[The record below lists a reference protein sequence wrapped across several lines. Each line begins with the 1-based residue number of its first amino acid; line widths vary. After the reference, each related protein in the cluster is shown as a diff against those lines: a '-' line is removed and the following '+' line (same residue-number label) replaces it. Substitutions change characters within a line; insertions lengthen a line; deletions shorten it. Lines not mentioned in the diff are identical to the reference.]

1 MSNTLENLS
10 PKERRLYEMLREE
23 KQRNKSAGIPQT
35 IQRRKETITGLPLSF
50 AQQRLWFLDQLEPG
64 NPAYNLSFA
73 RHLKGELNQEALQ
86 QSLDEIVR
94 RHEILRTTFAAP
106 EGRAAQL
113 LGPPQSLPITRH
125 DFSTIS
131 ADRQAGELRRRLNQ
145 QAQLPFRLDRWPLL
159 RVNLI
164 RLGPNEHVL
173 QLVMHH
179 IISDGWSM
187 QVLIQEL
194 SSLYAAYS
202 KSEQSPLIE
211 LPMQYSDYALWQREW
226 LTGGVLEEQLQ
237 YWRGQ
242 LGDATAAVLEL
253 PTDRARPA
261 EMSHRGRREAIV
273 LGAELTQGL
282 RALSRHY
289 GVTLFMTLLAG
300 FQALLWRYSRAETVV
315 VGVPIAGRSRV
326 ELEGLVGFFA
336 NTLALRV
343 AVRGEQTFEE
353 LLQAVQG
360 VCLGAFQHQEIP
372 FEKVVEELH
381 PQRQLNRNPLFQVM
395 FIFQTDAQE
404 KLVLPGLEI
413 SGLDLENETAI
424 FDLSLTAVEEEN
436 NLRMLLQYST
446 DLFEAETIKR
456 TLNYLE
462 RLLEGV
468 VANPQQRVS
477 ELPLLA
483 EVERQQIL
491 VEWNRTEKKFESE
504 NRCIHELFERQ
515 VEKTPDASA
524 LIFEGQQLSYRELN
538 CRVNSLAHYLRR
550 LGVGPEVLVGLYL
563 ERSVEM
569 VVALLAVL
577 KAGGGYV
584 PLDSEYP
591 RDRLAFVLDDVGVRV
606 LLTQAGMVESLPE
619 CRAEVICLD
628 AEVQLQKLQA
638 EREEN
643 LQSEVVEDNVAYV
656 IYTSGST
663 GKPKG
668 VVVTHS
674 HVIRLFGTTHS
685 WFNFGAEDVWTLF
698 HSYAFDFSVWE
709 LWGALLYGGR
719 LVVVPYMVSR
729 SPEAFHDL
737 LSVEKVTVLNQTP
750 SAFRQLMR
758 VDESDA
764 SRNLALRL
772 VIFGGEAL
780 DIAGLKPWFE
790 RHGDRQPQLVNMYG
804 ITETTVHVTYRP
816 LIKEDAL
823 YNASLIGV
831 PIPDLQLYILDE
843 HLQPVPFDMQG
854 EIYIGGAGVARG
866 YLNRP
871 ELTAERFIPNPFGN
885 CPGSRL
891 YKTGDAARR
900 LSKGDIEYLGRTDLQ
915 VKIRGFRIE
924 LGEIEVA
931 LLDHPQ
937 VLDALV
943 IARDSG
949 EHVKQ
954 LIAYIIPDPQ
964 SVPTVIELRNSL
976 KKKLPD
982 YMLPAHF
989 VMLDAFPLTVNGKVD
1004 RLALP
1009 APEVSRSELSREY
1022 AVAQT
1027 VSEELLV
1034 AIWSEILRV
1043 ERIGVHDNFFEL
1055 GGDSILSIQIIAR
1068 ANQAGLRLTPRQLFE
1083 HQTIAE
1089 LAAVAGTTGAITAE
1103 QGRVSGAIPL
1113 TPIQHWFF
1121 SQQLNAPHHFNQSLL
1136 LSLRQP
1142 VSASVLEQA
1151 VTALVDHH
1159 DALRLR
1165 YRRTEQG
1172 WEQFNAAAE
1181 SNPIFSEVDLS
1192 DLPADEQALAI
1203 EAHAG
1208 EMQASLELEHGP
1220 LLKVVYFDLGVE
1232 RGRRLLII
1240 IHHLAVD
1247 GVSWRILLEDLVLG
1261 CEQARVGKLISF
1273 SPKTTSFKQWAEQL
1287 QKYATSAEV
1296 AEQASYWLE
1305 IAARS
1310 QSVRPLPVEL
1320 QGKNNKV
1327 SAARSLSVSLSAEET
1342 QALLQEVPDV
1352 YQTRIQEVL
1361 LAALLETLSEWSG
1374 DRRVLIEVEGHGRE
1388 EIGSEL
1394 DVTRTVGWFT
1404 TQYPVVLEK
1413 QEGSKTGEILKQ
1425 VKEQVR
1431 GVPKRGT
1438 GYGLLKYMSNEASV
1452 REEMRRGSEAQ
1463 VSFNYLGQF
1472 DQVLNQGALF
1482 ELANGSVGP
1491 VVSPKENRPHLL
1503 EINGSVVS
1511 GRLRLGWGYSEE
1523 LHRRETIEQ
1532 LAEAFKENLQ
1542 KLIAHCRSPE
1552 ARGHTA
1558 SDFPL
1563 VQFDQAVLQEFERS
1577 NEKIEDIYPLSP
1589 LQLGLF
1595 FLKRFAPDSE
1605 EYFNQFSFR
1614 LHGPLDTEALAGA
1627 WQRVVQR
1634 HQVLRSGFHWEG
1646 LEQPVQVVHRE
1657 VKIFLEQLDWRKL
1670 SPAEQ
1675 QEQLGPFLIADR
1687 QRGMNFSEPPLMR
1700 LTLIRLADESY
1711 QFIWSHHHILLDG
1724 WSLFRVLNEA
1734 LAIYE
1739 ALLRGEELQLERPRP
1754 YQNYIAWLQQQDMK
1768 KAEQFWSETLKG
1780 FSGPAPVMLEEGS
1793 GETET
1798 ESRHAE
1804 HQITLPAETHAALKA
1819 SARAQRVTVNT
1830 MLQGAWAL
1838 LLSHYSGAP
1847 DVVFGGVVSGRP
1859 SELSGA
1865 ENMVGLFIN
1874 TLPVRVQ
1881 IVPDQ
1886 QVMSWLQQLQER
1898 QSIARQYDYSSLA
1911 DVQRWSEVKRGEV
1924 LFESVYAFE
1933 NYPIDAALREH
1944 KGSLEVSEN
1953 RLFERIHYPLNLIV
1967 KPNQEL
1973 VLQIWYDSQRFS
1985 SAAIKRMSEKL
1996 ESILAAFVA
2005 NPEQKLK
2012 QVSLLT
2018 EAEHKA
2024 LATAR
2029 TTTAESET
2037 LPVIAQSSPAT
2048 VCLHHLF
2055 EQQAARNPQAVAL
2068 VFEGRPVTY
2077 AELNRRANQ
2086 LAHYL
2091 RGLGVR
2097 AEVPVGM
2104 LMKRSV
2110 EMIVGVLGILKAGGA
2125 YVPLDPEYPKERLAF
2140 MLDDSRAAL
2149 VLTQKDL
2156 AQGVREHGVQVV
2168 ALDTDWKQI
2177 ARESEENPSSGATP
2191 ANAAYVIFTS
2201 GSTGK
2206 PKGVLCTHQNVLRL
2220 LEHTQA
2226 WYGFTEQDVWTLFH
2240 SYAFDFSVWEIW
2252 GALVYGGRLVV
2263 VPYLV
2268 SRSPEAF
2275 YKLLVAER
2283 VTVLNQTPSAFNQL
2297 IGADKAQ
2304 NPAPELS
2311 LRLIIFGGETLN
2323 LQSLKGWFERYGDE
2337 RPKLINMYGITE
2349 TTVFVTY
2356 RPVSSAHL
2364 TITRDVIGRPIND
2377 LQVHILNEELQ
2388 RVPIGVSGEM
2398 YVGGAGLARGYVN
2411 RPELTAERFI
2421 PDPFSREPGAR
2432 LYKTGDLGRYLDQ
2445 LNIEY
2450 LGRIDRQV
2458 KIRGHRIELGEIES
2472 VLSHCPGVQQA
2483 VIAVREDAP
2492 GDQRLV
2498 AYIVPEEGFTL
2509 ALDQLQRFAK
2519 KELPA
2524 YMVPATMVL
2533 MKTLPLTSS
2542 GKVDY
2547 RALPPPDLQA
2557 QQASTDLVLPRNEL
2571 EKQIAAIWQKVLGL
2585 ERVGVHDNFYD
2596 LGGHSILMAQVF
2608 NEVCEIARQEVT
2620 MVELFEHP
2628 TISGLARHLSREQGA
2643 AAAATAGTPQ
2653 AQMEKQ
2659 REGKD
2664 RLRQQFRQR
2673 QRGRRG

>member
-1 MSNTLENLS
+1 MTNSLENLS
-10 PKERRLYEMLREE
+10 PKKRQLYEMLLEE
-23 KQRNKSAGIPQT
+23 RQQNKGAGIQPT
-35 IQRRKETITGLPLSF
+35 IQRRKETITELPLSF
-50 AQQRLWFLDQLEPG
+50 AQQRLWFLNQLEPD
-64 NPAYNLSFA
+64 NAAYNLSFA
-73 RHLKGELNQEALQ
+73 RRLKGDLNEEVLQ
-86 QSLDEIVR
+86 QSFDEIIR

-106 EGRAAQL
+106 DGRAAQL
-113 LGPPQSLPITRH
+113 LGPPQSLPIARH
-125 DFSTIS
+125 DFSTVS
-131 ADRQAGELRRRLNQ
+131 ADELRRHLNQ

-164 RLGPNEHVL
+164 RLAPDEHVL

-202 KSEQSPLIE
+202 KSEQSPLAE

-226 LTGGVLEEQLQ
+226 LTGEVLEEQLQ
-237 YWRGQ
+237 YWRRQ
-242 LGDATAAVLEL
+242 LGDAAAGVLAL
-253 PTDRARPA
+253 PTDRPRPA
-261 EMSHRGRREAIV
+261 ELSHRGRREAIV

-315 VGVPIAGRSRV
+315 TGVPIAGRSRV

-353 LLQAVQG
+353 LLQAVQR
-360 VCLGAFQHQEIP
+360 VCLGAYEHQEIP

-395 FIFQTDAQE
+395 FIFQTAGQE

-413 SGLDLENETAI
+413 SGLDLENETSI

-483 EVERQQIL
+483 EAERQQIL
-491 VEWNRTEKKFESE
+491 VESNRTEFESE
-504 NRCIHELFERQ
+504 NRCIHELFEQQ
-515 VEKTPDASA
+515 VEKTPDVSA
-524 LIFEGQQLSYRELN
+524 LICEGQQLTYRELN
-538 CRVNSLAHYLRR
+538 CRANRLAHYLRR
-550 LGVGPEVLVGLYL
+550 LGVGPEVLVALYL

-584 PLDSEYP
+584 PLDPEYP

-606 LLTQAGMVESLPE
+606 LLTQEHMLENLPE

-628 AEVQLQKLQA
+628 AEDQLQKLQA
-638 EREEN
+638 ESKEN
-643 LQSEVVEDNVAYV
+643 LQPEVVGENVAYV

-668 VVVTHS
+668 VVVTHG
-674 HVIRLFGTTHS
+674 HVIRLFEATQS
-685 WFNFGAEDVWTLF
+685 WFNFGPDDVWTLF

-729 SPEAFHDL
+729 SPEAFCDL

-758 VDESDA
+758 VDENSDA

-780 DIAGLKPWFE
+780 DIAGLKSWFE

-885 CPGSRL
+885 CPGARL

-900 LSKGDIEYLGRTDLQ
+900 LSRGDIEYLGRTDLQ

-949 EHVKQ
+949 EVGKQ
-954 LIAYIIPDPQ
+954 LTAYVVPDPQ
-964 SVPTVIELRNSL
+964 SLPTVIELRNSL

-1022 AVAQT
+1022 AAART

-1089 LAAVAGTTGAITAE
+1089 LAAVAGTTKAITAE

-1121 SQQLNAPHHFNQSLL
+1121 SRQLNTPHHFNQSLL

-1142 VSASVLEQA
+1142 VAGSVLEQS

-1172 WEQFNAAAE
+1172 WEQFNAATE
-1181 SNPIFSEVDLS
+1181 SNPNFTQVDLS
-1192 DLPADEQALAI
+1192 DLPAHEQALAI

-1208 EMQASLELEHGP
+1208 EMQASLDLVHGP
-1220 LLKVVYFDLGVE
+1220 LLKVVYFDLGAE

-1247 GVSWRILLEDLVLG
+1247 GVSWRILLEDLALG
-1261 CEQARVGKLISF
+1261 CEQAGVGKPITLP
-1273 SPKTTSFKQWAEQL
+1273 PKTTSFKQWAEQL
-1287 QKYATSAEV
+1287 QKYAASAEV
-1296 AEQASYWLE
+1296 ADQASYWLE

-1310 QSVRPLPVEL
+1310 QLVRPLPVEL

-1327 SAARSLSVSLSAEET
+1327 TAARSLSISLSAEET

-1352 YQTRIQEVL
+1352 YQTQIQEVL

-1374 DRRVLIEVEGHGRE
+1374 ERRVLIEVEGHGRE

-1431 GVPKRGT
+1431 GVPNRGT
-1438 GYGLLKYMSNEASV
+1438 GYGLLKYMSDEGAT
-1452 REEMRRGSEAQ
+1452 EEIRRGSGAQ

-1482 ELANGSVGP
+1482 ELANESVGP

-1503 EINGSVVS
+1503 EINGSVV
-1511 GRLRLGWGYSEE
+1511 GGQLRLGWGYSEE

-1542 KLIAHCRSPE
+1542 KLIAHCRS
-1552 ARGHTA
+1552 
-1558 SDFPL
+1558 
-1563 VQFDQAVLQEFERS
+1563 QEFERS

-1614 LHGPLDTEALAGA
+1614 LHGPLDAEALAGA

-1675 QEQLGPFLIADR
+1675 QEKLGPFLIADR

-1700 LTLIRLADESY
+1700 LTLIRLAGESY

-1739 ALLRGEELQLERPRP
+1739 ALVRGEELQLERPRP
-1754 YQNYIAWLQQQDMK
+1754 YRDYIAWLQHQDMK
-1768 KAEQFWSETLKG
+1768 KSEQFWSETLKG

-1798 ESRHAE
+1798 ESSHAE

-1819 SARAQRVTVNT
+1819 SARAHRVTVNT

-1859 SELSGA
+1859 SELRGA

-1881 IVPDQ
+1881 IAPDQ

-1967 KPNQEL
+1967 KPNREL

-1996 ESILAAFVA
+1996 ETILAAFVA

-2012 QVSLLT
+2012 QVPLLT
-2018 EAEHKA
+2018 EAERKA
-2024 LATAR
+2024 PVSTR
-2029 TTTAESET
+2029 TTSASET
-2037 LPVIAQSSPAT
+2037 LPVTLQPSL
-2048 VCLHHLF
+2048 CLHQQF
-2055 EQQAARNPQAVAL
+2055 EQQAARTPNAVAL
-2068 VFEGRPVTY
+2068 IFEGQKLTY
-2077 AELNRRANQ
+2077 AELNERANQ

-2091 RGLGVR
+2091 LGLGVG

-2104 LMKRSV
+2104 LMKRSL

-2125 YVPLDPEYPKERLAF
+2125 YVPLDPEYPKERLTF
-2140 MLDDSRAAL
+2140 MLADTRATL
-2149 VLTQKDL
+2149 VLTQQQL
-2156 AQGVREHGVQVV
+2156 AKHVSEDGVRAV
-2168 ALDTDWKQI
+2168 ALDADWEQI
-2177 ARESEENPSSGATP
+2177 ARESVDNPAVEVTP
-2191 ANAAYVIFTS
+2191 DNAAYVIYTS

-2206 PKGVLCTHQNVLRL
+2206 PKGVLVTHQNVLRL
-2220 LEHTQA
+2220 FESTQA
-2226 WYGFTEQDVWTLFH
+2226 RFGFTDQDVWTLFH

-2252 GALVYGGRLVV
+2252 GALLHGGRLVV
-2263 VPYLV
+2263 VPYVV

-2275 YKLLVAER
+2275 YDLLVAER
-2283 VTVLNQTPSAFNQL
+2283 VTVLNQTPSAFTQL
-2297 IGADKAQ
+2297 MGAADKVQ
-2304 NPAPELS
+2304 NIPADLS

-2323 LQSLKGWFERYGDE
+2323 LPTLKGWFDRYGDE
-2337 RPKLINMYGITE
+2337 RPRLINGYGITE
-2349 TTVFVTY
+2349 TTVFVTFH
-2356 RPVSSAHL
+2356 PVSSAQL
-2364 TITRDVIGRPIND
+2364 TSGRDVIGSAIDD
-2377 LQVHILNEELQ
+2377 LKVYILNEDLQPVPTGVPGELF
-2388 RVPIGVSGEM
+2388 
-2398 YVGGAGLARGYVN
+2398 VGGAGLARGYVN
-2411 RPELTAERFI
+2411 RPDMNAERFV

-2432 LYKTGDLGRYLDQ
+2432 LYRSGDRARFLDGE
-2445 LNIEY
+2445 NIEY

-2458 KIRGHRIELGEIES
+2458 KIRGHRIELGEIET
-2472 VLSHCPGVQQA
+2472 VLSRFPGIRQA
-2483 VIAVREDAP
+2483 VVTVREDTP
-2492 GDQRLV
+2492 DDQKLV
-2498 AYIVPEEGFTL
+2498 AYLVPDDDSTP
-2509 ALDQLQRFAK
+2509 AIDQLQSFAK
-2519 KELPA
+2519 KELPG
-2524 YMVPATMVL
+2524 YMVPAARVL

-2547 RALPPPDLQA
+2547 RALPAPDIQA
-2557 QQASTDLVLPRNEL
+2557 QPVRADFVPPRNEL
-2571 EKQIAAIWQKVLGL
+2571 EKQVAAIWTRVLGV
-2585 ERVGVHDNFYD
+2585 ENVGVHDNFYD

-2608 NEVCEIARQEVT
+2608 NEVREVVRREVA

-2628 TISGLARHLSREQGA
+2628 TISALARHLSREKEA
-2643 AAAATAGTPQ
+2643 AAAATAANTP
-2653 AQMEKQ
+2653 AQTEKQ

-2673 QRGRRG
+2673 QRGRK

>member
-1 MSNTLENLS
+1 M
-10 PKERRLYEMLREE
+10 
-23 KQRNKSAGIPQT
+23 
-35 IQRRKETITGLPLSF
+35 
-50 AQQRLWFLDQLEPG
+50 
-64 NPAYNLSFA
+64 
-73 RHLKGELNQEALQ
+73 
-86 QSLDEIVR
+86 
-94 RHEILRTTFAAP
+94 
-106 EGRAAQL
+106 
-113 LGPPQSLPITRH
+113 
-125 DFSTIS
+125 
-131 ADRQAGELRRRLNQ
+131 
-145 QAQLPFRLDRWPLL
+145 
-159 RVNLI
+159 
-164 RLGPNEHVL
+164 
-173 QLVMHH
+173 
-179 IISDGWSM
+179 
-187 QVLIQEL
+187 
-194 SSLYAAYS
+194 
-202 KSEQSPLIE
+202 
-211 LPMQYSDYALWQREW
+211 
-226 LTGGVLEEQLQ
+226 
-237 YWRGQ
+237 
-242 LGDATAAVLEL
+242 
-253 PTDRARPA
+253 
-261 EMSHRGRREAIV
+261 
-273 LGAELTQGL
+273 
-282 RALSRHY
+282 
-289 GVTLFMTLLAG
+289 VT
-300 FQALLWRYSRAETVV
+300 
-315 VGVPIAGRSRV
+315 
-326 ELEGLVGFFA
+326 
-336 NTLALRV
+336 
-343 AVRGEQTFEE
+343 
-353 LLQAVQG
+353 
-360 VCLGAFQHQEIP
+360 
-372 FEKVVEELH
+372 
-381 PQRQLNRNPLFQVM
+381 
-395 FIFQTDAQE
+395 
-404 KLVLPGLEI
+404 
-413 SGLDLENETAI
+413 
-424 FDLSLTAVEEEN
+424 
-436 NLRMLLQYST
+436 
-446 DLFEAETIKR
+446 
-456 TLNYLE
+456 
-462 RLLEGV
+462 
-468 VANPQQRVS
+468 
-477 ELPLLA
+477 
-483 EVERQQIL
+483 
-491 VEWNRTEKKFESE
+491 
-504 NRCIHELFERQ
+504 
-515 VEKTPDASA
+515 
-524 LIFEGQQLSYRELN
+524 
-538 CRVNSLAHYLRR
+538 
-550 LGVGPEVLVGLYL
+550 
-563 ERSVEM
+563 
-569 VVALLAVL
+569 
-577 KAGGGYV
+577 
-584 PLDSEYP
+584 
-591 RDRLAFVLDDVGVRV
+591 
-606 LLTQAGMVESLPE
+606 
-619 CRAEVICLD
+619 
-628 AEVQLQKLQA
+628 
-638 EREEN
+638 
-643 LQSEVVEDNVAYV
+643 
-656 IYTSGST
+656 
-663 GKPKG
+663 
-668 VVVTHS
+668 
-674 HVIRLFGTTHS
+674 
-685 WFNFGAEDVWTLF
+685 
-698 HSYAFDFSVWE
+698 
-709 LWGALLYGGR
+709 
-719 LVVVPYMVSR
+719 R
-729 SPEAFHDL
+729 SPEAFYDL
-737 LSVEKVTVLNQTP
+737 LFDEKVTVLNQTP
-750 SAFRQLMR
+750 SAFRQFMR
-758 VDESDA
+758 VDEYSDA

-843 HLQPVPFDMQG
+843 HLQPVPFDMRG
-854 EIYIGGAGVARG
+854 EIYVSGAGVARG

-931 LLDHPQ
+931 LLDHPKI
-937 VLDALV
+937 LDALV

-949 EHVKQ
+949 ADGKQ
-954 LIAYIIPDPQ
+954 LIAYVVPDPQ

-982 YMLPAHF
+982 YMLPAQL
-989 VMLDAFPLTVNGKVD
+989 VMLDAFPLTINGKVD

-1022 AVAQT
+1022 AAAQT

-1089 LAAVAGTTGAITAE
+1089 LAAVAGTTEAITAE

-1203 EAHAG
+1203 EARAG

-1261 CEQARVGKLISF
+1261 CEQARVGKPISF

-1287 QKYATSAEV
+1287 QKYAASAEV

-1327 SAARSLSVSLSAEET
+1327 SAARSVSVSLSAEET

-1352 YQTRIQEVL
+1352 YQTQIQEVL

-1374 DRRVLIEVEGHGRE
+1374 ERRVLIEVEGHGRE

-1413 QEGSKTGEILKQ
+1413 QEGSKTGELLKQ

-1438 GYGLLKYMSNEASV
+1438 GYGLLKYMSDEASV
-1452 REEMRRGSEAQ
+1452 REEMRRGLEAQ

-1472 DQVLNQGALF
+1472 DQALNQGELF
-1482 ELANGSVGP
+1482 ELANESVGP
-1491 VVSPKENRPHLL
+1491 VVSPNENRQHLF
-1503 EINGSVVS
+1503 EINGSVIR
-1511 GRLRLGWGYSEE
+1511 GHLRLGWGYSEE
-1523 LHRRETIEQ
+1523 LHRRETIKQ

-1552 ARGHTA
+1552 ARDHAA

-1634 HQVLRSGFHWEG
+1634 HQVLRSGFHWDG
-1646 LEQPVQVVHRE
+1646 LKQPVQVVHRE

-1734 LAIYE
+1734 LSIYE

-1754 YQNYIAWLQQQDMK
+1754 YRNYIAWLQQQDMK

-1838 LLSHYSGAP
+1838 LLSHYSGVP

-1881 IVPDQ
+1881 IAPDQ
-1886 QVMSWLQQLQER
+1886 PVMSWLQQLQER

-1967 KPNQEL
+1967 KPSREL

-2012 QVSLLT
+2012 QVPLLT
-2018 EAEHKA
+2018 EAERKA
-2024 LATAR
+2024 PATAR
-2029 TTTAESET
+2029 TTAASEP
-2037 LPVIAQSSPAT
+2037 LPVTLQPSL
-2048 VCLHHLF
+2048 CLHQQF
-2055 EQQAARNPQAVAL
+2055 EQQAARTPNAIAL
-2068 VFEGRPVTY
+2068 IFEGQQLTY
-2077 AELNRRANQ
+2077 AELNGRANQ

-2104 LMKRSV
+2104 LMKRSL

-2140 MLDDSRAAL
+2140 MLGDTHATL
-2149 VLTQKDL
+2149 VLTQQQL
-2156 AQGVREHGVQVV
+2156 AEHVSEGVRAV
-2168 ALDTDWKQI
+2168 ALDADWEQI
-2177 ARESEENPSSGATP
+2177 ARESEANPAVDVTP
-2191 ANAAYVIFTS
+2191 DNAAYVIYTS

-2206 PKGVLCTHQNVLRL
+2206 PKGVLVTHQNVLRL
-2220 LEHTQA
+2220 FESTQTRF
-2226 WYGFTEQDVWTLFH
+2226 GFTEQDVWTLFH

-2252 GALVYGGRLVV
+2252 GALLHGGRLVV
-2263 VPYLV
+2263 VPYVV

-2275 YKLLVAER
+2275 YNLLVAER
-2283 VTVLNQTPSAFNQL
+2283 VTVLNQTPSAFTQL
-2297 IGADKAQ
+2297 IGAADKAQ
-2304 NPAPELS
+2304 NIPAELS

-2323 LQSLKGWFERYGDE
+2323 LPALKGWFDRYGDE
-2337 RPKLINMYGITE
+2337 RPRLINGYGITE
-2349 TTVFVTY
+2349 TTVFVTFH
-2356 RPVSSAHL
+2356 PVSSAQL
-2364 TITRDVIGRPIND
+2364 ASGRDVIGSAIND
-2377 LQVHILNEELQ
+2377 LKVYILNPDLQ
-2388 RVPIGVSGEM
+2388 PVPTGVSGELF
-2398 YVGGAGLARGYVN
+2398 VGGAGLARGYVN
-2411 RPELTAERFI
+2411 RPDLNAERFI

-2432 LYKTGDLGRYLDQ
+2432 LYRSGDRARFLDGE
-2445 LNIEY
+2445 NIEY

-2458 KIRGHRIELGEIES
+2458 KSRGHRIELGEIET
-2472 VLSHCPGVQQA
+2472 VLSRFPGIRQA
-2483 VIAVREDAP
+2483 VVTVREDAHD
-2492 GDQRLV
+2492 DQKLV
-2498 AYIVPEEGFTL
+2498 AYLVPDDDYTP
-2509 ALDQLQRFAK
+2509 AIDQLQNFAK

-2524 YMVPATMVL
+2524 YMVPAARVL
-2533 MKTLPLTSS
+2533 MKSLPLTSS

-2547 RALPPPDLQA
+2547 RALPAPEIQA
-2557 QQASTDLVLPRNEL
+2557 QPARADFVPPRNEL
-2571 EKQIAAIWQKVLGL
+2571 EKQVAAIWTRVLGV
-2585 ERVGVHDNFYD
+2585 ENVGVHDNFYD

-2608 NEVCEIARQEVT
+2608 NEVREVVNREVA

-2628 TISGLARHLSREQGA
+2628 TISALARHLSRDKEVA
-2643 AAAATAGTPQ
+2643 AAAAAANSP
-2653 AQMEKQ
+2653 AQVEKQ